1 MKLCINVRYFKSVS
15 YGHGM
20 IRLKGTLLG
29 KRVNSDLIDMRT
41 KERASFGLRLLLV
54 FTGWDYLT
62 RKNSK

>member
-29 KRVNSDLIDMRT
+29 KRVNSNIIDIRA
-41 KERASFGLRLLLV
+41 KERVNFGLHLLLV
-54 FTGWDYLT
+54 FTSQDHLA
-62 RKNSK
+62 